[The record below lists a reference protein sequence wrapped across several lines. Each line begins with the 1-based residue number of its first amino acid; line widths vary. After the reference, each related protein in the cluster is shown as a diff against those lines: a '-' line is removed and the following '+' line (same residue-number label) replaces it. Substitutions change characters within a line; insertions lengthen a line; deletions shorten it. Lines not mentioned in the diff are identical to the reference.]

1 MRKLIIIIIA
11 LITFSGVLSADYI
24 NGNELLA
31 LLEKERRDWESTA
44 EWTKGL
50 WYVAGVFDSYD
61 KLLLIAG

>member
-1 MRKLIIIIIA
+1 MRKLIIAIIV
-11 LITFSGVLSADYI
+11 LINFSGVLSDDFI
-24 NGNELLA
+24 SGNELLA
-31 LLEKERRDWESTA
+31 LLEKERRDWESMA